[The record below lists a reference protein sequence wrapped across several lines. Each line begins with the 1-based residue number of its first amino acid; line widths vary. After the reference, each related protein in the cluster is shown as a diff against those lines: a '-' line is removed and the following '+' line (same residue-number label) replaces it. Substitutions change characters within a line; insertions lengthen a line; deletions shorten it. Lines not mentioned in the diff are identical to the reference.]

1 MKFEGF
7 FNKEAKDE
15 SIEAAINTGRM
26 AEGIT
31 EDLGEVQENLGE
43 GEKLFGKMKEG
54 VAAIMKDMKISPKKM
69 EGKEDFFMEKLQ
81 ERGIITAKQMSLP
94 NSYQAVRQAML
105 DVRTELKKDNG
116 TAQISNAA

>member
-54 VAAIMKDMKISPKKM
+54 VAAIMKDMKISPEKM